1 MFNPALPRGSLR
13 QTETQSGGAPQFRN
27 TVGWRCHPVGPVM
40 PLHLVTGPAN
50 AAKARVVL
58 ERARQRAAESPLLVV
73 PTVADVDIYRREL
86 AAGGTVLGVRV
97 ERFNGLERELA
108 RRAGVPGRTLTVL
121 QAERVAAAAIA
132 ATPLDRL
139 QAAAATPGFP
149 TALVAF
155 VNELGEARVEP
166 PRLVAALRAWAQQ
179 EPGRTAFAEE
189 LGALVL
195 AYRRAAEKTRR
206 RDRPQHVTAAL
217 DALREDP
224 RRWGGTPVL
233 LYGFDDL
240 TPLQRDVL
248 DTLANAVG
256 AEVVLS
262 LTFEPGRAAFAARA
276 TLHQELLAL
285 GATEDVQPAVAD
297 YYDAPVLHH
306 VERTLYEPDAA
317 AEDRPD
323 PGPAVRAYEGGG
335 ERAEVE
341 LVAAEVARLIR
352 EEGVAPEE
360 IAIVHRGLDAAAPLI
375 DLVLRAYDVPA
386 AVRRTIRVGHTALG
400 RGLIAMLRCAL
411 LDASADELLAWLR
424 TPGLLRT
431 PAFADRLEA
440 RARREG
446 ARTAQQAR
454 ALWEQ
459 ERWSLEALDHLAT
472 AYERGGVKALAERV
486 DAEAATLLAAPYRRT
501 APVFDGE
508 GELDARVAAQVR
520 RALRELGQ
528 LPPDLQ
534 PGPAELAATL
544 EALEVYVGSQ
554 SGTGRVTVTKPQSL
568 RARRVRALFCLGLQE
583 GVFPAS
589 AKPEPFLG
597 DDERRAINA
606 ASGLRLRLHED
617 ALNVERLFF
626 YAAVSRP
633 TTVLGLAWHA
643 ATDDGAP
650 TVRSLLVDDVAD
662 LLAPGWAE
670 RPMRRELGA
679 AGWPGDA
686 APTER
691 EAARFAAAAAPPA
704 TPPVIGPLRS
714 PAALGPL
721 RERHTWS
728 ASQLEVWASCPVK
741 WFVERHLRPEALVPD
756 PEPMIR
762 GELAHRVL
770 EIALSELTAGGGL
783 APERLPEARAL
794 VHRAMDEHAEDY
806 KISPN
811 PERLRSALRRLEVD
825 LVRYLEFAAHAG
837 SSLRPARF
845 EVKFGMAED
854 PYPALELDDGAL
866 RLAGRIDRIDVG
878 VGGDGVREAI
888 IYDYKGKT
896 ATEQAKWLEK
906 GKLQIALYMLAV
918 RGVLGLEPVGGLY
931 QPLGGTESRPRGA
944 VLRDADPGLAT
955 FANDRVDDD
964 ELAALLDACAEAAR
978 SAVAE
983 IRAGALEPSPDSCAY
998 VGGCAFPTICR
1009 CVSA

>member
-1 MFNPALPRGSLR
+1 
-13 QTETQSGGAPQFRN
+13 
-27 TVGWRCHPVGPVM
+27 M

-58 ERARQRAAESPLLVV
+58 ERARSRAAQSPLLVV
-73 PTVADVDIYRREL
+73 PTVADVEIYRREL
-86 AAGGTVLGVRV
+86 AGGGTVLGVRV
-97 ERFNGLERELA
+97 ERFAGLERELA
-108 RRAGVPGRTLTVL
+108 YRAGVPGRTLTTL
-121 QAERVAAAAIA
+121 QAERVAAAAIG
-132 ATPLDRL
+132 ATPLERL

-149 TALVAF
+149 AALVAF
-155 VNELGEARVEP
+155 AGELGEARIDP
-166 PRLVAALRAWAQQ
+166 PRFVAALRAWAAQD
-179 EPGRTAFAEE
+179 PGRAAFAEE

-195 AYRRAAEKTRR
+195 AYRRAAERTGR
-206 RDRPQHVTAAL
+206 RDRPQHVTAVL
-217 DALREDP
+217 DALRNDP
-224 RRWGGTPVL
+224 ARWGGTPVF

-240 TPLQRDVL
+240 TPLQRDVI

-285 GATEDVQPAVAD
+285 GATEDVQPAVPD

-306 VERTLYEPDAA
+306 VERSLYEPEVADRAAPRDAVLA
-317 AEDRPD
+317 L
-323 PGPAVRAYEGGG
+323 EGGG

-352 EEGVAPEE
+352 EDGVPPDE

-400 RGLIAMLRCAL
+400 RGLVAMVRCAL

-424 TPGLLRT
+424 TPGLLKT

-440 RARREG
+440 RARRDG
-446 ARTAQQAR
+446 ARTAKQAR

-459 ERWSLEALDHLAT
+459 ERWSLEALDHMAQ

-486 DAEAATLLAAPYRRT
+486 DAEAATLLAAPYRRS
-501 APVFDGE
+501 APVFDAE

-528 LPPDLQ
+528 LPPELQ

-544 EALEVYVGSQ
+544 DGLEVYVGSQ
-554 SGTGRVTVTKPQSL
+554 SGAGRVTVTKPQSL

-583 GVFPAS
+583 GVFPAP

-633 TTVLGLAWHA
+633 TALLGLAWHA

-670 RPMRRELGA
+670 QPRRRELGA
-679 AGWPGDA
+679 AGWPGDM

-691 EAARFAAAAAPPA
+691 EAARFAAAAAPSA
-704 TPPVIGPLRS
+704 TPPVIGHLTAS
-714 PAALGPL
+714 AALGPL

-756 PEPMIR
+756 PEPLIR

-770 EIALSELTAGGGL
+770 EVALSTLAAEGGL
-783 APERLPEARAL
+783 SPERLPEARAL
-794 VHRAMDEHAEDY
+794 VRAAMDEHAEDY
-806 KISPN
+806 RISPN

-837 SSLRPARF
+837 SALSPTRF

-854 PYPALELDDGAL
+854 PYPALDLDDDGGL
-866 RLAGRIDRIDVG
+866 RLAGRIDRIDTDASG
-878 VGGDGVREAI
+878 REAI

-918 RGVLGLEPVGGLY
+918 RSVLGLEPVGGLY
-931 QPLGGTESRPRGA
+931 QPLGGTEARPRGA
-944 VLRDADPGLAT
+944 VLRDADPGLAA
-955 FANDRVDDD
+955 FATDRLDP
-964 ELAALLDACAEAAR
+964 EELEALLAACADAAR
-978 SAVAE
+978 TAVGE

>member
-1 MFNPALPRGSLR
+1 
-13 QTETQSGGAPQFRN
+13 
-27 TVGWRCHPVGPVM
+27 M

-58 ERARQRAAESPLLVV
+58 ERARARAAASPLLVV
-73 PTVADVDIYRREL
+73 PTTADVEIYRREL
-86 AAGGTVLGVRV
+86 ATGGAVLGVRV
-97 ERFNGLERELA
+97 ETIAGLLRELQ
-108 RRAGVPGRTLTVL
+108 RRGGVPGRTLTEL
-121 QAERVAAAAIA
+121 QRERVAAAAIA
-132 ATPLDRL
+132 ATPLERL
-139 QAAAATPGFP
+139 AGAARTPGFP
-149 TALVAF
+149 RALVAF
-155 VNELGEARVEP
+155 VEELGEARVEP
-166 PRLVAALRAWAQQ
+166 PRFVAALRAWAAGD
-179 EPGRTAFAEE
+179 PSRADFAQE

-195 AYRRAAEKTRR
+195 AYRRQQEKTGR
-206 RDRPQHVTAAL
+206 RDRPAHVTAAL

-224 RRWGGTPVL
+224 ARWDGTPVF

-240 TPLQRDVL
+240 SPLQRDVV

-262 LTFEPGRAAFAARA
+262 LTFEPGRTAFAARA

-285 GATEDVQPAVAD
+285 GATEEVQPAVAD
-297 YYDAPVLHH
+297 YYAPTARAALHH
-306 VERTLYEPDAA
+306 VERALYEPDAA
-317 AEDRPD
+317 RVD
-323 PGPAVRAYEGGG
+323 PGAAVVALEGGG

-341 LVAAEVARLIR
+341 LVAAEVARLIH
-352 EEGVAPEE
+352 EDGVAPEE
-360 IAIVHRGLDAAAPLI
+360 IAIVHRGLDGAAPLI

-386 AVRRTIRVGHTALG
+386 AVRRTIKVGHTALG
-400 RGLIAMLRCAL
+400 RGLVAMVRCAL
-411 LDASADELLAWLR
+411 LDATADELLAWLR
-424 TPGLLRT
+424 TPGVLRT
-431 PAFADRLEA
+431 PAFADRLES

-446 ARTAQQAR
+446 ARTAKQAR
-454 ALWEQ
+454 VLWEQ
-459 ERWSLEALDHLAT
+459 ERWSLEALDHMAS
-472 AYERGGVKALAERV
+472 AYERGGVKGLAERV
-486 DAEAATLLAAPYRRT
+486 DAEAATLLAAPHRRQ
-501 APVFDGE
+501 APVFDAE

-520 RALRELGQ
+520 RALRELAQ
-528 LPPDLQ
+528 LPPELQ

-544 EALEVYVGSQ
+544 DGLEVYVGSQ
-554 SGTGRVTVTKPQSL
+554 SGAGRVTVTRPQSL

-583 GVFPAS
+583 GVFPAP

-617 ALNVERLFF
+617 ALNIERLFF
-626 YAAVSRP
+626 YAVVSRP
-633 TTVLGLAWHA
+633 TDLLALSWHA

-662 LLAPGWAE
+662 LLVEGWAE
-670 RPMRRELGA
+670 RPRRRELGA
-679 AGWPGDA
+679 AGWPGDR

-691 EAARFAAAAAPPA
+691 EAARFSAAAAPPA
-704 TPPVIGPLRS
+704 APPVIGHLTA

-770 EIALSELTAGGGL
+770 EIALSTLAQDGGL

-794 VHRAMDEHAEDY
+794 VRRAMDDHAEDY

-837 SSLRPARF
+837 SAFRPSRF

-854 PYPALELDDGAL
+854 PYPPLELDDGEL
-866 RLAGRIDRIDVG
+866 RLAGRIDRIDVDASG
-878 VGGDGVREAI
+878 REAI
-888 IYDYKGKT
+888 VYDYKGKT
-896 ATEQAKWLEK
+896 ATAQAKWLDE
-906 GKLQIALYMLAV
+906 GKLQIALYLLTV
-918 RGVLGLEPVGGLY
+918 RHVLGLDPVGGLY
-931 QPLGGTESRPRGA
+931 QPLGGTEARPRGA
-944 VLRDADPGLAT
+944 VLREADPGLDAFGT
-955 FANDRVDDD
+955 DRVDEERLE
-964 ELAALLDACAEAAR
+964 ELLEACAAAAR
-978 SAVAE
+978 NAVGE
-983 IRAGALEPSPDSCAY
+983 IRAGALEPAPERCAY
-998 VGGCAFPTICR
+998 VGGCAHPTICR
-1009 CVSA
+1009 CVSS

>member
-1 MFNPALPRGSLR
+1 
-13 QTETQSGGAPQFRN
+13 
-27 TVGWRCHPVGPVM
+27 M

-58 ERARQRAAESPLLVV
+58 ERARARAAASPLLVV
-73 PTVADVDIYRREL
+73 PTTADVEIYRREL
-86 AAGGTVLGVRV
+86 AAGGAVLGVRV
-97 ERFNGLERELA
+97 ETIAGLLRELA
-108 RRAGVPGRTLTVL
+108 RRGGVPGRTLTEL
-121 QAERVAAAAIA
+121 QRERVAAAAIA
-132 ATPLDRL
+132 ATPLERL
-139 QAAAATPGFP
+139 AGAARTPGFP
-149 TALVAF
+149 GALVAF
-155 VNELGEARVEP
+155 AQELGEARVEP
-166 PRLVAALRAWAQQ
+166 PRFVAALRAWAAGD
-179 EPGRTAFAEE
+179 PSRADFAQE

-195 AYRRAAEKTRR
+195 AYRRQQEKTGR
-206 RDRPQHVTAAL
+206 RDRPAHVTAAL
-217 DALREDP
+217 DALRQDP
-224 RRWGGTPVL
+224 ARWGGTPVF

-240 TPLQRDVL
+240 SPLQRDVI

-262 LTFEPGRAAFAARA
+262 LTFEPGRTAFAARA

-285 GATEDVQPAVAD
+285 GASEEVQPAVAD
-297 YYDAPVLHH
+297 YYAPAARTALHH
-306 VERTLYEPDAA
+306 VERALYEPDAA
-317 AEDRPD
+317 RVD
-323 PGPAVRAYEGGG
+323 PGAAVVALEGGG

-360 IAIVHRGLDAAAPLI
+360 IAIVHRGLDGAAPLI

-386 AVRRTIRVGHTALG
+386 AVRRTIKVGHTALG
-400 RGLIAMLRCAL
+400 RGLVAMVRCAL
-411 LDASADELLAWLR
+411 LDATADELLAWLR
-424 TPGLLRT
+424 TPGVLRT
-431 PAFADRLEA
+431 PAFADRLES

-446 ARTAQQAR
+446 ARTAKQAR

-459 ERWSLEALDHLAT
+459 ERWSLEALDHMAS
-472 AYERGGVKALAERV
+472 AYERGGVKGLAERV
-486 DAEAATLLAAPYRRT
+486 DAEAATLLAAPHRRT
-501 APVFDGE
+501 APVFDAE

-520 RALRELGQ
+520 RALRELAQ
-528 LPPDLQ
+528 LPPELQ

-544 EALEVYVGSQ
+544 DGLEVYVGSQ
-554 SGTGRVTVTKPQSL
+554 SGAGRVTVTRPQSL

-583 GVFPAS
+583 GVFPAP
-589 AKPEPFLG
+589 AQPEPFLG

-626 YAAVSRP
+626 YSTVSRP
-633 TTVLGLAWHA
+633 TDLLALSWHA

-650 TVRSLLVDDVAD
+650 AVRSLLVDDVAD
-662 LLAPGWAE
+662 LLAEGWAE
-670 RPMRRELGA
+670 RPRRRELGA
-679 AGWPGDA
+679 AGWPGDR

-691 EAARFAAAAAPPA
+691 EAARFSAAAAPPA
-704 TPPVIGPLRS
+704 APPVIGHLTA

-770 EIALSELTAGGGL
+770 EIALSTLAQDGGL

-794 VHRAMDEHAEDY
+794 VRGAMDEHAEDY

-825 LVRYLEFAAHAG
+825 LIRYLEFAAHAG
-837 SSLRPARF
+837 SAFRPSRF

-854 PYPALELDDGAL
+854 PYPPLELDDGAL
-866 RLAGRIDRIDVG
+866 RLAGRIDRIDVDPSG
-878 VGGDGVREAI
+878 REAI
-888 IYDYKGKT
+888 VYDYKGKT
-896 ATEQAKWLEK
+896 ATERAKWLEK

-918 RGVLGLEPVGGLY
+918 HRVLGLDPVGGLY
-931 QPLGGTESRPRGA
+931 QPLGGAEARPRGA
-944 VLRDADPGLAT
+944 VLREADPGLAT
-955 FANDRVDDD
+955 FATDRLDPDDLD
-964 ELAALLDACAEAAR
+964 ELLAACAGAAR
-978 SAVAE
+978 AAVSE
-983 IRAGALEPSPDSCAY
+983 IRAGALEPAPDSCAY

-1009 CVSA
+1009 CVSS

>member
-1 MFNPALPRGSLR
+1 
-13 QTETQSGGAPQFRN
+13 
-27 TVGWRCHPVGPVM
+27 M

-58 ERARQRAAESPLLVV
+58 ERARARAAASPLLVV
-73 PTVADVDIYRREL
+73 PTTADVEIYRREL
-86 AAGGTVLGVRV
+86 AAGGAVLGVRV
-97 ERFNGLERELA
+97 ETIAGLLRELA
-108 RRAGVPGRTLTVL
+108 RRGGVPGRTLTEL
-121 QAERVAAAAIA
+121 QRERVAAAAIA
-132 ATPLDRL
+132 ATPLERL
-139 QAAAATPGFP
+139 AGAATTPGFP
-149 TALVAF
+149 SALVAF
-155 VNELGEARVEP
+155 AEELGEARVAP
-166 PRLVAALRAWAQQ
+166 PRFVAALRAWSAGD
-179 EPGRTAFAEE
+179 PARAPFAEE

-195 AYRRAAEKTRR
+195 AYRRQQEKTGR

-224 RRWGGTPVL
+224 ARWGGTPVF

-240 TPLQRDVL
+240 SPLQRDVV

-262 LTFEPGRAAFAARA
+262 LTFEPGRTAFAARA

-285 GATEDVQPAVAD
+285 GATEEVQPAVAD
-297 YYDAPVLHH
+297 YYAPAARAALHH
-306 VERTLYEPDAA
+306 VERSLYEPDAA
-317 AEDRPD
+317 RAD
-323 PGPAVRAYEGGG
+323 PGGAVLALEGGG

-352 EEGVAPEE
+352 EEGVAPDE
-360 IAIVHRGLDAAAPLI
+360 IAIVHRALDGAAPLI

-386 AVRRTIRVGHTALG
+386 AVRRTIKVGHTALG
-400 RGLIAMLRCAL
+400 RGLVAMVRCAL
-411 LDASADELLAWLR
+411 LDATADELLAWLR
-424 TPGLLRT
+424 TPGVLRT
-431 PAFADRLEA
+431 PAFADRLES

-454 ALWEQ
+454 ALWER
-459 ERWSLEALDHLAT
+459 EHWPLEALDHLAA
-472 AYERGGVKALAERV
+472 AYERGGVKGLAERV
-486 DAEAATLLAAPYRRT
+486 DAEAATLLAAPFRRT
-501 APVFDGE
+501 APVFDAE

-520 RALRELGQ
+520 RALRELAQ
-528 LPPDLQ
+528 LPPELQ
-534 PGPAELAATL
+534 PGPAELAATID
-544 EALEVYVGSQ
+544 ALEVYVGSQ
-554 SGTGRVTVTKPQSL
+554 SGAGRVTVTKPQSL

-583 GVFPAS
+583 GVFPAP

-597 DDERRAINA
+597 DDDRRAINA

-633 TTVLGLAWHA
+633 TELLALAWHA

-650 TVRSLLVDDVAD
+650 AVRSLLVDDVAD
-662 LLAPGWAE
+662 LLTEGWAE
-670 RPMRRELGA
+670 RPRRRELGA
-679 AGWPGDA
+679 AGWPGDR

-691 EAARFAAAAAPPA
+691 EAARFSAASAPPA
-704 TPPVIGPLRS
+704 APPVIGHLHA

-770 EIALSELTAGGGL
+770 EIALSTLAQDGGL

-794 VHRAMDEHAEDY
+794 VRRAMDEHAEDY

-837 SSLRPARF
+837 SAFRPSRF

-854 PYPALELDDGAL
+854 PYPPLELDDGAL
-866 RLAGRIDRIDVG
+866 RLAGRIDRIDVDASG
-878 VGGDGVREAI
+878 REAI
-888 IYDYKGKT
+888 VYDYKGKT
-896 ATEQAKWLEK
+896 ATAQAKWLEE
-906 GKLQIALYMLAV
+906 GKLQIALYLLTV
-918 RGVLGLEPVGGLY
+918 RHVLGLDPVGGLY
-931 QPLGGTESRPRGA
+931 QPLGGTEARPRGA
-944 VLRDADPGLAT
+944 VLREADPGLDAFGT
-955 FANDRVDDD
+955 DRVDPERLE
-964 ELAALLDACAEAAR
+964 ELLEACAAAAR
-978 SAVAE
+978 AAVAE
-983 IRAGALEPSPDSCAY
+983 IRAGALEPAPERCAY
-998 VGGCAFPTICR
+998 VGGCAHPTICR